1 VADTP
6 VRPNPLRTGV
16 SASPRMSR
24 EFSLVTVASGAVSLR
39 SLEHGE
45 TFHPVIGPMAE
56 ARALHVAESRIVER
70 AGKGERPFVIWDVGL
85 GAAANAVAV
94 LEALA
99 GTPCPARI
107 ALHSFDCTAAPL
119 AFALSHAEALG
130 YLAKWREPV
139 AALIAHGRA
148 SAGEVDWHFHRGDF
162 REFVCAPRADVPPPD
177 AILYDPYSPASN
189 RSMWTLEHF
198 TRLRACLDPARPCT
212 LTSYS
217 RSTSIRVTLLLAGFH
232 VGCGGAIGEKD
243 QTTVAA
249 THRALLAQPLG
260 AEWLGRVERSTRGAP
275 LRESRNPGPISR
287 EDLALLR
294 ASLRAPP
301 PSPRVCGRWEK
312 KHRRGAAGSCAGMTK
327 YCLIPVRCRS
337 GISPVKTA
345 SHLRSPRQPGTRR
358 TPSHPAP
365 ARP

>member
-1 VADTP
+1 
-6 VRPNPLRTGV
+6 
-16 SASPRMSR
+16 MSR
-24 EFSLVTVASGAVSLR
+24 EFTLVTVASGAVSLR

-70 AGKGERPFVIWDVGL
+70 AGECARPLVIWDVGL

-99 GTPCPARI
+99 EAYRPARVE
-107 ALHSFDCTAAPL
+107 LHSFDCTPEPL
-119 AFALSHAEALG
+119 AFALSHADELG
-130 YLAKWREPV
+130 YLPPWRAAV
-139 AALIAHGRA
+139 AELLASGRTV
-148 SAGEVDWHFHRGDF
+148 AGQADWHFHRGDF
-162 REFVCAPRADVPPPD
+162 REFVCAPRADVPAPD
-177 AILYDPYSPASN
+177 AILYDPYSPGSN

-198 TRLRACLDPARPCT
+198 TRLRARLDPARPCT

-249 THRALLAQPLG
+249 THRDLLAQPLS

-287 EDLALLR
+287 EDLSALR
-294 ASLRAPP
+294 ARI
-301 PSPRVCGRWEK
+301 G
-312 KHRRGAAGSCAGMTK
+312 
-327 YCLIPVRCRS
+327 
-337 GISPVKTA
+337 VK
-345 SHLRSPRQPGTRR
+345 
-358 TPSHPAP
+358 
-365 ARP
+365 